1 MGLAL
6 SGPLQAAF
14 KSATGRFVVSPPV
27 TDLCKLLGILSFAA
41 FMQLEIFRIKIPKN
55 ERRR

>member
-14 KSATGRFVVSPPV
+14 KSAPGRFVVSPPV

-41 FMQLEIFRIKIPKN
+41 FMQLEIFRI
-55 ERRR
+55 

>member
-1 MGLAL
+1 MSLAL

-14 KSATGRFVVSPPV
+14 KSAPGRFVVSPSV